1 MAKKRHQEKSAAG
14 SQYRATPFAALK
26 GLDLPQKEP
35 GAVPP
40 PSQPS
45 AHEAQPVEEDR
56 DLFLRSMADVT
67 ALRAQQGVRGG
78 GDSKSVDRPGRAGE
92 DDSELFLRAMAGV
105 RSLVAPQEG
114 VEKAEKA
121 RRAVG
126 VQERLS
132 SFSPSDEERESAK
145 LFLQEIGRLKL
156 EAKFVDSPPVDEEL
170 KPLSGN
176 RLRQVK
182 RGVISVSH
190 QLDLHGLTRE
200 EALAALP
207 RFLTSARHKGQK
219 AALVITGKGINSP
232 GEPVLQQAVAS
243 WLRDAGR
250 EMVLEFAP
258 APRELGG
265 GGAYVVFLRPLP
277 ESSAAPPDPRHL

>member
-1 MAKKRHQEKSAAG
+1 MGKKKNREKPAETDRF
-14 SQYRATPFAALK
+14 RATHFTALK
-26 GLDLPQKEP
+26 GMDIPRQEPDAVSKPQPRKVE
-35 GAVPP
+35 
-40 PSQPS
+40 
-45 AHEAQPVEEDR
+45 PVEEESD
-56 DLFLRSMADVT
+56 
-67 ALRAQQGVRGG
+67 
-78 GDSKSVDRPGRAGE
+78 
-92 DDSELFLRAMAGV
+92 LFLRAMAGIKV
-105 RSLVAPQEG
+105 FQGEKGGGRGSDGGDRQAPVGGGES
-114 VEKAEKA
+114 ELF
-121 RRAVG
+121 RRAMTG
-126 VQERLS
+126 VKTLDDPKKGAANVKKTSTTPRKS
-132 SFSPSDEERESAK
+132 SCLPSSGVDHESAK

-156 EAKFVDSPPVDEEL
+156 ESKFADSIPDDGEL

-182 RGVISVSH
+182 RGIISVSH

-207 RFLTSARHKGQK
+207 RFLDAARRRGQK

-232 GEPVLQQAVAS
+232 GEPVLQQAIAS

-277 ESSAAPPDPRHL
+277 ESPAVS